1 MRLEDRF
8 KSIATSMREHR
19 LGFQKIHRK
28 KLITE
33 LSIPFR
39 DKIAI
44 EVVRFLQNFIVI
56 QKIFSSRL

>member
-8 KSIATSMREHR
+8 KSIATSMKEHR
-19 LGFQKIHRK
+19 LGLQKIYRK
-28 KLITE
+28 KLIIE

-44 EVVRFLQNFIVI
+44 EVVRLLQNFTVI
-56 QKIFSSRL
+56 